1 LKIFRF
7 GFYKYIAPLG
17 LYVFAPLRLCVKPA
31 LHAAVS
37 NTIFGCFAAMGPSAS
52 RRPGPTTCCR
62 HLAGSSYARKRQG
75 GVLSFDTHAIIRSMR
90 QGNCKGN
97 KRSSRSILG
106 SAAACHRTLGCF
118 SVRSP
123 FSPRHFPASFPLF
136 HSIPTYSKGMPH
148 GRSQTSRYKNRKI
161 TKRTHFE
168 NDAVLVNQRLTGR
181 PALRS
186 QKNEPIL
193 FVITPLR
200 RGLKSHRRRPKTV
213 GKIPTARCP
222 GAPSCTRLSPCHAAA
237 SQAQRHFNDRGKSC

>member
-1 LKIFRF
+1 
-7 GFYKYIAPLG
+7 
-17 LYVFAPLRLCVKPA
+17 
-31 LHAAVS
+31 
-37 NTIFGCFAAMGPSAS
+37 MGPSAS

-168 NDAVLVNQRLTGR
+168 NDAVLVNQRVTNI

-186 QKNEPIL
+186 RKNEPIL
-193 FVITPLR
+193 LVL
-200 RGLKSHRRRPKTV
+200 
-213 GKIPTARCP
+213 
-222 GAPSCTRLSPCHAAA
+222 APSRNRTDAGPKPSARYRQHVAPERRVALGFPPVTPQRPRRSGTSTIVANRAESCLVV
-237 SQAQRHFNDRGKSC
+237 AQKYFFRSLTS

>member
-1 LKIFRF
+1 LLRSLKIFRF

-168 NDAVLVNQRLTGR
+168 NDAVLVNQRVTNI

-186 QKNEPIL
+186 RKNEPIL
-193 FVITPLR
+193 LVL
-200 RGLKSHRRRPKTV
+200 
-213 GKIPTARCP
+213 
-222 GAPSCTRLSPCHAAA
+222 APSRNRTDAGPKPSAR
-237 SQAQRHFNDRGKSC
+237 